1 VGGGRGGIPDKCDAA
16 VAAAWSGKEW
26 WTAMTFPVGSR
37 TTVQRSTWICLTS
50 VFGMRTGEPDRYG
63 RPTTSVRADCAYC
76 GRMNQIHPLQSASSA
91 CIRSLLEAENRSRSK
106 SIRHT
111 VMSVWTVRK
120 GGLNTSL
127 PRCVHPPPIK
137 LVFYERPR
145 RLVSTRV
152 SRLDAFSVYP
162 LQRGCPAVPC
172 RTTGKL
178 VAARPCSSRTRG
190 PFVSGDNDPRS

>member
-1 VGGGRGGIPDKCDAA
+1 VIQTRCDPK

-63 RPTTSVRADCAYC
+63 RPTTSVRRHRRPPRRSDSV
-76 GRMNQIHPLQSASSA
+76 RD

-111 VMSVWTVRK
+111 VMSVWTIRK

-190 PFVSGDNDPRS
+190 PFVSGFNDPRS

>member
-1 VGGGRGGIPDKCDAA
+1 
-16 VAAAWSGKEW
+16 
-26 WTAMTFPVGSR
+26 
-37 TTVQRSTWICLTS
+37 
-50 VFGMRTGEPDRYG
+50 MRTGEPGCYG
-63 RPTTSVRADCAYC
+63 RPTTSVRTNWPNLLKFGKSVD
-76 GRMNQIHPLQSASSA
+76 
-91 CIRSLLEAENRSRSK
+91 CIRSHLEAENRSRLENE
-106 SIRHT
+106 IRHT

-190 PFVSGDNDPRS
+190 PFVSGDCDPRS